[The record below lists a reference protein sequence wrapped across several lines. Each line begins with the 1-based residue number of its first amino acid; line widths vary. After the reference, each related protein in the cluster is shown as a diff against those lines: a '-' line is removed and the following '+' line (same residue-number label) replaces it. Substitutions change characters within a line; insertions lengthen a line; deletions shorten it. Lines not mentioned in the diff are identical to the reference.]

1 MALLL
6 SSLSLQSFQ
15 RPVDHTSFKAG
26 TLALMLHGTEQLT
39 APLYIT
45 DHNLPL
51 TLTQIRI
58 IYAQAIKVNCYFL
71 LTFAKLVFFKFQR
84 WWIDKISMAFSYA
97 LWREHGSWDVFLH
110 THLLYSLQSLWLSNY
125 NFLFTAT
132 TISYDWHL
140 KAVLDTTVP
149 TPTAS
154 WEKHTLRYIIPSAP
168 KRLLIKAF
176 HSR

>member
-71 LTFAKLVFFKFQR
+71 LTFAKLVFLSFK
-84 WWIDKISMAFSYA
+84 DD
-97 LWREHGSWDVFLH
+97 G
-110 THLLYSLQSLWLSNY
+110 
-125 NFLFTAT
+125 
-132 TISYDWHL
+132 
-140 KAVLDTTVP
+140 
-149 TPTAS
+149 
-154 WEKHTLRYIIPSAP
+154 
-168 KRLLIKAF
+168 LIKLVWLF
-176 HSR
+176 HMRFEENTGLETSFCIPTFFILCNHYGYLTTFFYLLLPLFPMTDI